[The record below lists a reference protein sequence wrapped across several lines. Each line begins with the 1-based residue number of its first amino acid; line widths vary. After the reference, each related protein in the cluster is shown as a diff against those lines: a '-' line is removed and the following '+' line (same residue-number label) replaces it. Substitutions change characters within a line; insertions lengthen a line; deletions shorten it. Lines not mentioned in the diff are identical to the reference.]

1 MIAERLSRPRRARGS
16 KPSSPKRPSPSRTRR
31 APGGRVDRNTYRPLT
46 GVSDLVAPPAGA
58 WIETEALRS
67 QNEAVHVAPPA
78 GAWIETA
85 VADRGDRDDASR
97 PLRARGSKR
106 ENASRYPRCSTSRP
120 LWARGSKPQILP
132 VIEYMNQVAP
142 PVGAWI
148 ETRHGSPRRRP
159 RVVAPPVGAWIET
172 PCRASRRL
180 SAISSRPLWAR
191 GSKLVAL
198 EIGNEIAGRAPCG
211 RVDRNKVALHERSAY
226 KASRPLWARGSK
238 RREARCRVHH
248 GQVAPPA
255 GAWIE
260 TVTTAMS
267 AFRPSSRAPCGRV
280 DRNDLSDDGF

>member
-1 MIAERLSRPRRARGS
+1 MFDVAPTVGAWIETANPACHRIHE
-16 KPSSPKRPSPSRTRR
+16 PSRAPCGRVDRNATRKSTPTSSCCR
-31 APGGRVDRNTYRPLT
+31 APCGRVDRNT
-46 GVSDLVAPPAGA
+46 VSGFK
-58 WIETEALRS
+58 EAFG
-67 QNEAVHVAPPA
+67 NF
-78 GAWIETA
+78 
-85 VADRGDRDDASR
+85 
-97 PLRARGSKR
+97 
-106 ENASRYPRCSTSRP
+106 
-120 LWARGSKPQILP
+120 
-132 VIEYMNQVAP
+132 VAP

-148 ETRHGSPRRRP
+148 ETGHPRTRWCEP
-159 RVVAPPVGAWIET
+159 G
-172 PCRASRRL
+172 
-180 SAISSRPLWAR
+180 SRPLWAR